1 MKSNYII
8 TNTECAERGLDLN
21 DYALD
26 GTYIPALINLALDIS
41 VTRCCFNFDN
51 IQGEED
57 LELALDE
64 NPKKVSAFKKLQFHI
79 LWNLIFTAT
88 DDPVDVYIDTIIA
101 QEINLGKINGVQKG
115 VHYKN
120 D

>member
-21 DYALD
+21 DYAIE
-26 GTYIPALINLALDIS
+26 GTYVPALIHRALDIAI
-41 VTRCCFNFDN
+41 TRCCYNYDEIN
-51 IQGEED
+51 GEED
-57 LELALDE
+57 LELALD
-64 NPKKVSAFKKLQFHI
+64 KKPQKVGSFKKLQFQI

-101 QEINLGKINGVQKG
+101 HELNLGKINGVQKG
-115 VHYKN
+115 IYYKH